1 LTETIGA
8 IATPPGRGGIGIVR
22 VSGSGAPAV
31 AERILGQCPPA
42 RIATHA
48 VFRDANGDSID
59 EGIAIFY
66 AAPRSYTGEDVLEL
80 QGHGAPIVLE
90 LLLNLALSMGVRLAR
105 PGEFTERAFLNDRL
119 DLAQAES
126 VIDLINS
133 ASQQAARSA
142 ARSLM
147 GEFSNAVMSVD
158 QKVLKLRVYVEGAI
172 DFPEDEIDFLAD
184 RDVATA
190 AEDISRALTN
200 VLERSAQGA
209 PLHEGLDLVI
219 GGEPNVGKSSILNAL
234 VGDERAIVTAV
245 PGTTRDLL
253 DADLVIDGLP
263 IRVRDT
269 AGIRESGDI
278 VEQEGV
284 ARARAALDTADAVM
298 WVVDDG
304 EADPVPP
311 ALDAP
316 MLLVRN
322 KCDLTGRVAGCIDD
336 RDVRLSA
343 LTGRGL
349 DELKSA
355 IKGLVG
361 FEGGEGAFLGRRR
374 HLVAL
379 EAARASNYEAL
390 AEIRAGRAELAAEA
404 LRATQHAL
412 GEIVGVTST
421 DELLGEIFAAF
432 CIGK

>member
-1 LTETIGA
+1 MTETIGA

-22 VSGSGAPAV
+22 VSGPDAPAV
-31 AERILGQCPPA
+31 AERILGQCPPP

-48 VFRDANGDSID
+48 VFRDANGDSVD

-66 AAPRSYTGEDVLEL
+66 AAPRSYTGEDVVAL
-80 QGHGAPIVLE
+80 QCHGAPGVLD
-90 LLLNLALSMGVRLAR
+90 LLLNHALSMGVRLAR

-126 VIDLINS
+126 VVDLINS

-142 ARSLM
+142 VRSLT
-147 GEFSNAVMSVD
+147 GEFSNAIMTID
-158 QKVLKLRVYVEGAI
+158 QDVLKLRVYVEGAI

-184 RDVATA
+184 SDVAVA
-190 AEDISRALTN
+190 AEEISRALAN
-200 VLERSAQGA
+200 ILERSARGTS
-209 PLHEGLDLVI
+209 LHEGLDLVI

-234 VGDERAIVTAV
+234 VGDERAIVTAI

-269 AGIRESGDI
+269 AGIRESTDV

-304 EADPVPP
+304 ETAPP
-311 ALDAP
+311 MLAFETP
-316 MLLVRN
+316 TLLVRN
-322 KCDLTGRVAGCIDD
+322 KCDLTGRAAGRIDD
-336 RDVRLSA
+336 RDLRLSA
-343 LTGRGL
+343 LTGAGIE
-349 DELKSA
+349 ELKVA
-355 IKGLVG
+355 IKNLVG

-374 HLVAL
+374 HLIAL
-379 EAARASNYEAL
+379 EAARAAIQESL
-390 AEIRAGRAELAAEA
+390 AEIQAGRAELAAEA
-404 LRATQHAL
+404 LRSVQSAL
-412 GEIVGVTST
+412 GEIVGATT
-421 DELLGEIFAAF
+421 TEELLGEIFAAF

>member
-1 LTETIGA
+1 MTETIGA

-22 VSGSGAPAV
+22 VSGPDAPAV
-31 AERILGQCPPA
+31 AKRILGQCPPA

-48 VFRDANGDSID
+48 VFRDANGDSVD

-66 AAPRSYTGEDVLEL
+66 AAPRSYTGEDVVEL
-80 QGHGAPIVLE
+80 QCHGAPVVLD
-90 LLLNLALSMGVRLAR
+90 LLLNHALSMGVRLAR

-142 ARSLM
+142 ARSLT
-147 GEFSNAVMSVD
+147 GEFSNAIMTID
-158 QKVLKLRVYVEGAI
+158 QDVLKLRVYVEGTI
-172 DFPEDEIDFLAD
+172 DFPDDEIDFLAD
-184 RDVATA
+184 RDVETA
-190 AEDISRALTN
+190 AADIDQALTN
-200 VLERSAQGA
+200 ILERSAQGTS
-209 PLHEGLDLVI
+209 LHEGLDLVI
-219 GGEPNVGKSSILNAL
+219 GGDPNVGKSSILNAL
-234 VGDERAIVTAV
+234 VGDERAIVTSI

-284 ARARAALDTADAVM
+284 ARARAALGVADAVM

-304 EADPVPP
+304 EATPTLP
-311 ALDAP
+311 AFDAP
-316 MLLVRN
+316 TLLVRN
-322 KCDLTGRVAGCIDD
+322 KCDLTGRVAGCIDE
-336 RDVRLSA
+336 RDLRLSA
-343 LTGRGL
+343 LTGAGI

-355 IKGLVG
+355 IKNLVG

-374 HLVAL
+374 HLLAL
-379 EAARASNYEAL
+379 EAARVSNQEAL
-390 AEIRAGRAELAAEA
+390 TEITAGRAELAAEA

-412 GEIVGVTST
+412 GEIVGATTT